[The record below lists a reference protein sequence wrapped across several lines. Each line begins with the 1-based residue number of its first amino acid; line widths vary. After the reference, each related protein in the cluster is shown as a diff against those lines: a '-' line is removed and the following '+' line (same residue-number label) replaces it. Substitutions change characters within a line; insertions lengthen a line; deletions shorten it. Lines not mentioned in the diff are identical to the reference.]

1 MFQDSTELK
10 AKDEQI
16 QVRFNGSFYQPSD
29 ENGIIIIDTEIN
41 DDKSLS
47 EEDDPDLLVDI
58 KRVQGSVTI
67 GEEEN
72 GLLLSFSF
80 DTFKKPWAISC
91 SRIQR
96 VEGMIFPHEILID
109 LDNMILE
116 IRFDI
121 YS

>member
-1 MFQDSTELK
+1 MLLDSTELK
-10 AKDEQI
+10 ATNEQI
-16 QVRFNGSFYQPSD
+16 QVRFNGSFYQPSG
-29 ENGIIIIDTEIN
+29 EQSIITIDTEIN

-67 GEEEN
+67 GEEGD
-72 GLLLSFSF
+72 GLKLSFSF
-80 DTFKKPWAISC
+80 DTLKKTWAISC

-96 VEGMIFPHEILID
+96 VEGMIFPHEVLVD
-109 LDNMILE
+109 LDNMVLE
-116 IRFDI
+116 IHFNV

>member
-80 DTFKKPWAISC
+80 DNFKKPWAISC

-109 LDNMILE
+109 LDYMILE

>member
-1 MFQDSTELK
+1 MLLDSTELK

-16 QVRFNGSFYQPSD
+16 QVRFNGIFYQPYD
-29 ENGIIIIDTEIN
+29 EGSIITIDTEIK
-41 DDKSLS
+41 DDRSLS
-47 EEDDPDLLVDI
+47 DEDDPDLLVDI
-58 KRVQGSVTI
+58 KRVQGNVTI
-67 GEEEN
+67 GEQED

-96 VEGMIFPHEILID
+96 VEGMIFPHEILVD

-116 IRFDI
+116 IRFNI
-121 YS
+121 YL

>member
-1 MFQDSTELK
+1 MLLDSTELK

-16 QVRFNGSFYQPSD
+16 QVRFNGSFYQPSV

-47 EEDDPDLLVDI
+47 EEDDSDLLVDI

-67 GEEEN
+67 GEQGD
-72 GLLLSFSF
+72 GLMLSFSF
-80 DTFKKPWAISC
+80 DTLKKPWAISC

-96 VEGMIFPHEILID
+96 VEGMIFPHEILVD
-109 LDNMILE
+109 LDNMVLE

-121 YS
+121 YL

>member
-1 MFQDSTELK
+1 MFLDSTELK

-29 ENGIIIIDTEIN
+29 ENGIIIIDTEIS

-96 VEGMIFPHEILID
+96 VEGMIFPHEILVD
-109 LDNMILE
+109 LDNMTLE
-116 IRFDI
+116 IRFNI